1 MYIIVIHTCTALEF
15 MKQIRESPKGITATY
30 LEDGTVYFMKNEVDV
45 GKLLNISPSVIRK
58 ALPQNILKYH
68 K

>member
-1 MYIIVIHTCTALEF
+1 
-15 MKQIRESPKGITATY
+15 MKQIRESPKGMTATY
-30 LEDGTVYFMKNEVDV
+30 LEDGTVYFMKNEFDV